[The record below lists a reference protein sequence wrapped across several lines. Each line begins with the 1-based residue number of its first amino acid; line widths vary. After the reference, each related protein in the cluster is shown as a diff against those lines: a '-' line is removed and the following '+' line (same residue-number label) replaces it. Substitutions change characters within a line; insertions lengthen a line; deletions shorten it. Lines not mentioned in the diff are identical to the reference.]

1 MPHLQFEINKK
12 LNKKSK
18 IDFKIFVEDS
28 FSRIMQTGKDHIAIS
43 IRESEESNLS
53 LGRAKKEFVCLMNLD
68 IRTGR
73 TNEQKIKLIKTLI
86 SGVEKFFYIKKKNQY
101 VTITNHGGIEF
112 NFYEK
117 SLTDWTKNDDPAN
130 N

>member
-12 LNKKSK
+12 LNKQSK
-18 IDFKIFVEDS
+18 INFKIFVEDS

-43 IRESEESNLS
+43 IREYEESNLS
-53 LGRAKKEFVCLMNLD
+53 LGRAKNEFVCLMNLD

-101 VTITNHGGIEF
+101 VTITNHGRIEF